1 MRYDFGTFCLR
12 ADQDKL
18 LQADKKACSFIEDFI
33 LNFQIISKDER
44 KALRKLF
51 KEELKSYTPLEWRGS
66 LIAKTLL

>member
-44 KALRKLF
+44 RV
-51 KEELKSYTPLEWRGS
+51 LKKIISKRDR
-66 LIAKTLL
+66 

>member
-12 ADQDKL
+12 ADPDKL

-33 LNFQIISKDER
+33 YDFKLISKDER

-51 KEELKSYTPLEWRGS
+51 KEELKSFFKQ
-66 LIAKTLL
+66 AVF